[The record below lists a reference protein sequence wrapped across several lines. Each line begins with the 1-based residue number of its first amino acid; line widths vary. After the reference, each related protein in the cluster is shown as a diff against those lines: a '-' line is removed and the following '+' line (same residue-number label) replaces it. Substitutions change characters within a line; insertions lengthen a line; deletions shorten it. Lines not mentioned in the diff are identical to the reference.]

1 MSLTVA
7 TLIPG
12 LILLTLGVPLLL
24 GNSLV
29 GAALKSFPRST
40 AAAFKCVPDFLSVRG
55 LCALMLLA
63 ATPLLDA
70 AYMEWA
76 KPQRLLMVSVVY
88 AGIAAAIW
96 LGAQPW
102 RMRDWL
108 NWLFIV
114 PGRAKIAGGIAAGYG
129 LLLCGVAF
137 TY

>member
-1 MSLTVA
+1 
-7 TLIPG
+7 
-12 LILLTLGVPLLL
+12 
-24 GNSLV
+24 
-29 GAALKSFPRST
+29 
-40 AAAFKCVPDFLSVRG
+40 
-55 LCALMLLA
+55 
-63 ATPLLDA
+63 
-70 AYMEWA
+70 
-76 KPQRLLMVSVVY
+76 MVSVVY
-88 AGIAAAIW
+88 VGIAAAIW

>member
-1 MSLTVA
+1 
-7 TLIPG
+7 
-12 LILLTLGVPLLL
+12 
-24 GNSLV
+24 
-29 GAALKSFPRST
+29 
-40 AAAFKCVPDFLSVRG
+40 
-55 LCALMLLA
+55 
-63 ATPLLDA
+63 LLDA

-88 AGIAAAIW
+88 VGIAAAIW